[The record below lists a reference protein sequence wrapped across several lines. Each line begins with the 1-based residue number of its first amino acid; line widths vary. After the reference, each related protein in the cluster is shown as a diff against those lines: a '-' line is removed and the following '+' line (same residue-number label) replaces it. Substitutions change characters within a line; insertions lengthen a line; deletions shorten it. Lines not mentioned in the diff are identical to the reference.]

1 MKRSCQLENNRFG
14 TTISGKIMKPV
25 LSALL
30 LCAVRSAH
38 AATLLGINLA
48 TPVSQL
54 PNCDTSTS
62 PCLHAVAPDVYTLH
76 MQNRPPWA
84 RGVITVTTVK
94 GHIAQVFIESQMPV
108 HLPVG
113 GPLSNTVKTH
123 KPNHWVYFDGATAT
137 YVATIPG
144 TKTSDISIAVIPPPA
159 TVTASPESPA
169 Q

>member
-1 MKRSCQLENNRFG
+1 
-14 TTISGKIMKPV
+14 MKPV

-30 LCAVRSAH
+30 LFAVTSAH

-54 PNCDTSTS
+54 PNCDTSAS
-62 PCLHAVAPDVYTLH
+62 PCLIAVAPDVYTL
-76 MQNRPPWA
+76 QTRNRPPWA
-84 RGVITVTTVK
+84 RGVITVTTAK
-94 GHIAQVFIESQMPV
+94 GRIAQVFIESQTPV

-113 GPLSNTVKTH
+113 GPLSDKVKIH
-123 KPNHWVYFDGATAT
+123 KPNHWVYWDGATAT

-159 TVTASPESPA
+159 TVTAPPESPA